1 MLMFRTQ
8 QATAETDSWTCIAPA
23 SHTEQYGDC
32 LSGPGVRSDGAS
44 AALEVGLKAPVDV
57 QRRFLV
63 ASLSDATDR
72 LRLSADLSTATSGHS
87 EIQQLIARLAERFVS
102 VAPHALDD
110 TIVEGLHQFADAL
123 CVDWAVL
130 CRNVADDEA
139 VVALQRWVKSP
150 EPSPG
155 DASRL
160 TSVPFI
166 AAAFEAGEPTWFAH
180 LDEVPDLA
188 DRERL
193 QQLSIRSAIIV
204 PVIPTGG
211 ATAKS
216 AALTFCCTA
225 RDREWAPAVIEQLR
239 LLAGVLALALARAAS
254 LWALQRAVNELR
266 QFKERTAAE
275 PVVGSPVGRLFPGSR
290 PIVSEAPAVRV
301 AVAQVEQVAP
311 TPSTVLLLGETGV
324 GKEVFARAIHERSP
338 RRHRQMV
345 RVSCAAIP
353 STLIESELFGRER
366 GAYTGALSRQIGR
379 FELANQSTL
388 FLDEI
393 GDLSA
398 EVQIKLLRV
407 PEERVIERL
416 GSTQS
421 VKIDV
426 RIIAATNRNLEKA
439 VEESRFREDLFYRLN
454 VFQIAIPPL
463 RERIED
469 IPALVWEFVD
479 EFSKAFGKRIDF
491 ISKES
496 MRQLQLH
503 SWPGNVREL
512 RNVIERAMIVATGP
526 QLTVTMPA
534 PAGARQTKASQTLKD
549 FEIEHIR
556 AALSS
561 TNWRIRGAGG
571 AAEHLGVKPTTLETR
586 MARLGVIRPQPSES
600 GSS

>member
-1 MLMFRTQ
+1 MLRTQ
-8 QATAETDSWTCIAPA
+8 RATAEADPWTCIAPA
-23 SHTEQYGDC
+23 PHTEQYG
-32 LSGPGVRSDGAS
+32 
-44 AALEVGLKAPVDV
+44 
-57 QRRFLV
+57 
-63 ASLSDATDR
+63 DR

-87 EIQQLIARLAERFVS
+87 KIQQLIARLAERFVS
-102 VAPHALDD
+102 IGPGAIDD
-110 TIVEGLHQFADAL
+110 TIVEGLHQIGDAL
-123 CVDWAVL
+123 SL
-130 CRNVADDEA
+130 DEA
-139 VVALQRWVKSP
+139 VLWRKGADDGSAVASHTWIKSTT
-150 EPSPG
+150 PG
-155 DASRL
+155 SCKALRLAS
-160 TSVPFI
+160 VGFI
-166 AAAFEAGEPTWFAH
+166 ATKVEAGEAIWFTQ
-180 LDEVPDLA
+180 LDEVPA
-188 DRERL
+188 GVDRETLR
-193 QQLSIRSAIIV
+193 QHAIRTAIVV
-204 PVIPTGG
+204 PVVPNNAASATCG
-211 ATAKS
+211 ALA
-216 AALTFCCTA
+216 FCSTTLDHA
-225 RDREWAPAVIEQLR
+225 WAPAVIEQLR
-239 LLAGVLALALARAAS
+239 LLSGVFALALARAAS
-254 LWALQRAVNELR
+254 LRAVQRAVNELR

-275 PVVGSPVGRLFPGSR
+275 LVVGSPVLRLFPGSH

-324 GKEVFARAIHERSP
+324 GKELFARAIHERSP
-338 RRHRQMV
+338 RRHRRMIH
-345 RVSCAAIP
+345 VSCAAIP

-379 FELANQSTL
+379 FELANESTL

-393 GDLSA
+393 GELSA

-407 PEERVIERL
+407 LQERVIERL

-454 VFQIAIPPL
+454 VFPIAIPPL

-491 ISKES
+491 ISKDS
-496 MRQLQLH
+496 MRQLQLY

-534 PAGARQTKASQTLKD
+534 PAGARQTNAPRTLKD

-571 AAEHLGVKPTTLETR
+571 AAERLGLKPTTLETR
-586 MARLGVIRPQPSES
+586 MARLGVIRPQPS
-600 GSS
+600 